1 MATKIRAAELA
12 AQAHIPTYILAGDDP
27 HNLYRIFGGE
37 DIGTVF
43 DC

>member
-1 MATKIRAAELA
+1 MATKIHAAEIA
-12 AQAHIPTYILAGDDP
+12 AEKHIPTYILAGDDP
-27 HNLYRIFGGE
+27 ENLYRVFAGE